1 MVLGHIPRPPVDLG
15 NIARKLGV
23 QDVRRSTTLDGY
35 TDFRQD
41 RPVVY
46 LSPAFTRERVRFV
59 FAHEL
64 AHVIIR
70 RLDAQELI
78 DQRDATSLMRNEERL
93 ANNIAGTLLI
103 PDDWVQAFRDTDITF
118 SRIKDAASIAEVSL
132 AMMVT
137 RLAAA
142 NVNVALLRWQR
153 NNSSWH
159 LVDRPGTP
167 HSLHSVINLTENS
180 IRILDELVTD
190 ELRIVLEGFIEGARL
205 RIRGNVQ
212 RNGKYAAQLI
222 RPSSDLWFGPRKNHD
237 VTLVGARDSSNTA

>member
-1 MVLGHIPRPPVDLG
+1 MVLGHMPRPPVDLG

-137 RLAAA
+137 R
-142 NVNVALLRWQR
+142 
-153 NNSSWH
+153 
-159 LVDRPGTP
+159 
-167 HSLHSVINLTENS
+167 
-180 IRILDELVTD
+180 
-190 ELRIVLEGFIEGARL
+190 
-205 RIRGNVQ
+205 
-212 RNGKYAAQLI
+212 
-222 RPSSDLWFGPRKNHD
+222 
-237 VTLVGARDSSNTA
+237 